1 MRQFRDF
8 AFGLAALGLTALAS
22 ASKAESD
29 VHVLTKDNFSD
40 FIKSHDL
47 VLAEFYA
54 PWCGHCKALAP
65 EYESAATK
73 LKAKNIALV
82 KIDCTAEGELCQQ
95 HEVEGYPTLKIFR
108 GLDNVKPYSGPRKS
122 GAITSFMTKQS
133 LPSVSKVTADNIED
147 VKTLD
152 KVVVIGYFAEDDKES
167 NESFTAVAEELRDD
181 FLFAATNDAKLAAAE
196 DVNPPAVILFKD
208 FDDRKEIFKGEFF
221 QEDISSFVKLAS
233 MPLVGEIGPETY
245 AGYMATGIPL
255 AYMFVETP
263 EEREEFTAILKL
275 IAKKHKGSINI
286 GTIDAVAYG
295 AHAGNLN
302 LEPEKFP
309 AFAIQDTANN
319 KKYPFDQN
327 QKITEDTITK
337 FIEDVLDG
345 KVEPSI
351 KSEPIPESQE
361 GPVTVV
367 VAHTYQDLVID
378 NDKDVLLEFYAPWCG
393 HCKALA
399 PKYDQLGQLYVDNP
413 EFATKVTIAKV
424 DATANDVPDEIQGF
438 PTIKLFPAGSKD
450 SPVDYTG
457 SRTVEDLAN
466 FVRDNGKYG
475 VDAYD
480 PAKVTEDGG
489 DVTKKP
495 ATESPASTE
504 GAEKETKA
512 EDSEEPEE
520 TAEPTR
526 HEEL

>member
-22 ASKAESD
+22 ASEAESD

-40 FIKSHDL
+40 FIKSNDL

-65 EYESAATK
+65 EYETAATE
-73 LKAKNIALV
+73 LKAKNIALA
-82 KIDCTAEGELCQQ
+82 KIDCTTEGELCQE

-108 GLDNVKPYSGPRKS
+108 GLDNVKQYSGPRKS

-133 LPSVSKVTADNIED
+133 LPAVSEVTADNIED

-152 KVVVIGYFAEDDKES
+152 KIVVIGYFAEDDKASSEIFS
-167 NESFTAVAEELRDD
+167 AVAEDLRDD
-181 FLFAATNDAKLAAAE
+181 FLFAATNDAKLATAE
-196 DVNPPAVILFKD
+196 DVKQPSVILYKD
-208 FDDRKEIFKGEFF
+208 FDDRKETFKGDFF

-233 MPLVGEIGPETY
+233 IPLVGEIGPETY
-245 AGYMATGIPL
+245 AGYMASGIPL
-255 AYMFVETP
+255 AYIFAETP
-263 EEREEFTAILKL
+263 EEREEFATMLKP
-275 IAKKHKGSINI
+275 IAKKHKGAINI
-286 GTIDAVAYG
+286 GTIDAGAYG

-319 KKYPFDQN
+319 KKYPFDQTK
-327 QKITEDTITK
+327 KITEDVIVK

-367 VAHTYQDLVID
+367 VAHNYQDVIID
-378 NDKDVLLEFYAPWCG
+378 NDKDVLVEFYAPWCG

-399 PKYDQLGQLYVDNP
+399 PKYDQLGQLYADNP
-413 EFATKVTIAKV
+413 EFASKVTIAKI

-457 SRTVEDLAN
+457 SRTIEDLAN
-466 FVRDNGKYG
+466 FVRDNGKHG

-489 DVTKKP
+489 DVTQKP
-495 ATESPASTE
+495 AAESPASTE
-504 GAEKETKA
+504 AAEKEA
-512 EDSEEPEE
+512 EADDSEEPEE
-520 TAEPTR
+520 PAEPTR